1 MEDQRMKRMKISWKA
16 SVFMSFKRKRV
27 SQANMSSSDI
37 YSNFLFWWQYYMYT
51 LTTRVFAIYLILKV
65 KVN

>member
-27 SQANMSSSDI
+27 SQANMSSAGI
-37 YSNFLFWWQYYMYT
+37 YSD
-51 LTTRVFAIYLILKV
+51 TTERERERRFV
-65 KVN
+65 KKTISNIFF